1 MKTVALILAR
11 GGSKG
16 IPNKNLQLL
25 GGLPL
30 IEYTINAAKYS
41 NVDEVWVSTDSVYI
55 KTICKSLGANVID
68 RPDNL
73 AKDTSPSE
81 EALLHF
87 AENEEFDTLVF
98 IQPTSPLLRPAH
110 INSGIDMMKEYDSVF
125 SAYKEH
131 WLPRWNLDVSPSNF
145 NNNERPR
152 RQDREDVYVENGA
165 FYITTKENLLKSK
178 LRYSGN
184 IGAVE
189 LPLERSF
196 GVDTYEDL
204 NLIKKI
210 MRGS

>member
-16 IPNKNLQLL
+16 IPNKNIHLL

-55 KTICKSLGANVID
+55 KTICKSLGANVVD
-68 RPDNL
+68 RPAEL
-73 AKDTSPSE
+73 ATDTSPSE

-87 AENEEFDTLVF
+87 AENQEFDTLVF
-98 IQPTSPLLRPAH
+98 IQPTSPLLKPSH
-110 INSGIDMMKEYDSVF
+110 INSGIDMMKEHDSVF

-165 FYITTKENLLKSK
+165 FYVTTKENLLTF
-178 LRYSGN
+178 RVRVSGK
-184 IGAVE
+184 IGVYE
-189 LPLERSF
+189 MPFQDSF
-196 GVDTYEDL
+196 QVDDWEDL
-204 NLIKKI
+204 TLLEKLL
-210 MRGS
+210 